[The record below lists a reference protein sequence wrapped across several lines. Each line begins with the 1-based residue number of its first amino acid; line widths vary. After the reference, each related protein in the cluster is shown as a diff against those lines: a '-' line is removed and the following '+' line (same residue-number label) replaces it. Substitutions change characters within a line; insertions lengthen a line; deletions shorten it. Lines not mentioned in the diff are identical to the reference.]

1 MCFGHGARSREFR
14 SQPQTLVVESARADL
29 FIGQNDP
36 FMAKDFGTEDFDISA
51 DEVFSDVA
59 VAGPST
65 VATYS
70 ITELVDEI
78 NGVLEDSFEEG
89 FWVWGEI
96 SGLSTKNRHT
106 YFTLVEQ

>member
-1 MCFGHGARSREFR
+1 
-14 SQPQTLVVESARADL
+14 
-29 FIGQNDP
+29 
-36 FMAKDFGTEDFDISA
+36 MAKDFGTEDFDIST
-51 DEVFSDVA
+51 DDVFSDVA

-106 YFTLVEQ
+106 YFTLVEQEPGSRCLNLTP